1 MPEVFYK
8 VYSNLINRG
17 YHPRQ
22 WREAI
27 GVVLRKPDNSKRNYS
42 RPKSYRV
49 IALLNCLAKVAE
61 KIIASR
67 LSYLAETTNLLYPDQ
82 IGSRARKS
90 AIDAALSLTHDI
102 QLARNKG
109 LKSSAILLNIKGAFN
124 HISRNKLLKIC
135 QRLGLPTVLYD

>member
-8 VYSNLINRG
+8 VYSILVNRG

-27 GVVLRKPDNSKRNYS
+27 GVVLRKLNNLKRDYS
-42 RPKSYRV
+42 LLKSYRV

-67 LSYLAETTNLLYPDQ
+67 LSYLAEITNLLYPD
-82 IGSRARKS
+82 
-90 AIDAALSLTHDI
+90 
-102 QLARNKG
+102 
-109 LKSSAILLNIKGAFN
+109 
-124 HISRNKLLKIC
+124 
-135 QRLGLPTVLYD
+135 